1 MSTSNTFTIS
11 DIYTVEAFNALID
24 FSEAELQLLENYRT
38 FFASRIKTDREYGQS
53 LSKITRANKSSVVGA
68 FVVEKVKLF
77 VEKSLTLYKSLILL
91 KKLWNSMNDDASSF
105 SSRLIDSCD
114 SLRVNLIPRIEILI
128 REKKDARK
136 RLDKEKSRLLNDL
149 KRLRDSVESC
159 KSQYNQQLQ
168 LILQYRKEYR
178 EQGKSLTSIS

>member
-1 MSTSNTFTIS
+1 
-11 DIYTVEAFNALID
+11 
-24 FSEAELQLLENYRT
+24 
-38 FFASRIKTDREYGQS
+38 
-53 LSKITRANKSSVVGA
+53 
-68 FVVEKVKLF
+68 
-77 VEKSLTLYKSLILL
+77 
-91 KKLWNSMNDDASSF
+91 MNDDASSF